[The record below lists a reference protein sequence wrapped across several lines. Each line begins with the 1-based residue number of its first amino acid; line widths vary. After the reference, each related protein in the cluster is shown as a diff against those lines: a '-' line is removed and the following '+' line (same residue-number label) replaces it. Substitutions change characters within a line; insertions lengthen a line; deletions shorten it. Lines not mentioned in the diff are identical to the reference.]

1 MQASESLD
9 RFLPVDEVEHISGYS
24 RTTIWRHEREGLF
37 PRRVK
42 IGKARV
48 GWPRCHRGDHQ
59 RSQIAPRGDRGAVPA
74 GS

>member
-48 GWPRCHRGDHQ
+48 GWLESEVREW
-59 RSQIAPRGDRGAVPA
+59 IAARKAAREARTEA
-74 GS
+74 AAR

>member
-1 MQASESLD
+1 MPASEFLD
-9 RFLPVDEVEHISGYS
+9 RFLPVDEVEHVSGYS

-48 GWPRCHRGDHQ
+48 GWLESEVREWIAARKAARGV
-59 RSQIAPRGDRGAVPA
+59 RTEAAAR
-74 GS
+74 

>member
-1 MQASESLD
+1 MQSIESLD
-9 RFLPVDEVEHISGYS
+9 RFLPANEVEHVSGYS

-48 GWPRCHRGDHQ
+48 GWLESELREW
-59 RSQIAPRGDRGAVPA
+59 IAARKAAREAEA
-74 GS
+74 K